1 MNSLYPTSDFGAL
14 TILLV
19 FFRMLGLFLLVPGF
33 SHDAIPQS
41 VKVLTALSI
50 SLALHPIVKPYIP
63 ALDGSILAY
72 GAAVLRETAIGL
84 LMGFVAYVTFEAIS
98 LGAHFVGYQM
108 GLGTVGMMDP
118 SDDHQVSPLVP
129 LQAWI
134 ALLVFFIADMHHHV
148 LQVFVES
155 FRATADVGAT
165 NFGQQPLLVFFMG
178 LTAKIFSL
186 AVSLAAPITLLVLC
200 CNVVIGMVAR
210 MIPQMNILLFSFPI
224 TITLGFA
231 GLYVVA
237 PEMIDSMENILGEV
251 SGELMTLIRV
261 L

>member
-1 MNSLYPTSDFGAL
+1 MSALYPSTDFGYL

-41 VKVLTALSI
+41 VKIFTALSI
-50 SLALHPIVKPYIP
+50 SLALHPIVQAYVP
-63 ALDGSILAY
+63 ALDGTMTGYAV
-72 GAAVLRETAIGL
+72 AVLRETVIGL
-84 LMGFVAYVTFEAIS
+84 MMGFVAYVTFEAIS
-98 LGAHFVGYQM
+98 LGAHFIGYQM

-118 SDDHQVSPLVP
+118 GDDHQVSPLVP

-134 ALLVFFIADMHHHV
+134 ALLVFFVSDMHHHV

-155 FRATADVGAT
+155 FRATQDMGSASFSNPA
-165 NFGQQPLLVFFMG
+165 LLSFFMG
-178 LTAKIFSL
+178 LTAKLFSL
-186 AVSLAAPITLLVLC
+186 AVSLAAPITLLVLS

-237 PEMIDSMENILGEV
+237 PEMLDSIENILGEV